1 MPKMVEVSEEDLMRD
16 KNLRAQV
23 ERILSNPDA
32 RLLVEQAAK
41 IVDPQAKTPTL
52 DQRKVVEEPISAL
65 RKEMTDFIAA
75 QNKDR
80 EEREAKSKRDEISN
94 QVSSGLGR
102 LRASGW
108 TDEGVKGV
116 EKIMEEKGILDVDI
130 AAAYFEKQHPPQA
143 PVKSGGA
150 GAWNFM
156 DLPTDSSDA
165 DLKKMVEN
173 RGQHEGLIDKMAMD
187 ALAEIRGQPR
197 R

>member
-1 MPKMVEVSEEDLMRD
+1 MGKLVEIDEEQFLRD

-23 ERILSNPDA
+23 ERIMANTDA

-41 IVDPQAKTPTL
+41 MVDPQAKTPTL
-52 DQRKVVEEPISAL
+52 DSRKVVEEPIGEL
-65 RKEMTDFIAA
+65 RKEMREFIAA

-80 EEREAKSKRDEISN
+80 EDREATTKRQQIQD
-94 QVSSGLGR
+94 QVATGLAR

-116 EKIMEEKGILDVDI
+116 EKIMEEKGILDTDI
-130 AAAYFEKQHPPQA
+130 AAAFFEKQHPPQA

-156 DLPTDSSDA
+156 DLPDTDG
-165 DLKKMVEN
+165 DLKKLVET
-173 RGQHEGLIDKMAMD
+173 RGDHEGLLQKMAID
-187 ALAEIRGQPR
+187 ALNDVRGGTR